1 MLNPLHPKKLIPLSY
16 AIALSLSVLGTTT
29 IPSYVHASAS
39 TEETATNNT
48 TTQNAAENPMA
59 TLDWHLGPKKENVAN
74 VATLNT
80 LKDEGFLDPKNADK
94 FLELTG
100 NLTTGTTNILVAP
113 DDSWWATF
121 DFDPSGYV
129 KDDEKIDADALLKQ
143 LKESDE
149 PSNEERARLG
159 YPKLYTVGWAV
170 PPHYDNQT
178 KRLEWAL
185 KIRDE
190 ENNEAINYTIR
201 ILGRTGVTSATLVSD
216 EEHLTQNINA
226 FKSSL
231 KGFDYNFGEKY
242 AEYREGDK
250 VAEYGLAA
258 LIAGGAA
265 VVATKKGFWAAIA
278 AFFAAAW
285 KFIAVGV
292 VAVGGWLR
300 SLFNKKKS

>member
-1 MLNPLHPKKLIPLSY
+1 MFNPLHQKKLMPLNY
-16 AIALSLSVLGTTT
+16 AIALSLSILGTAS
-29 IPSYVHASAS
+29 IPSYAYASAS
-39 TEETATNNT
+39 TEETISNT
-48 TTQNAAENPMA
+48 APAQQTEENPMA
-59 TLDWHLGPKKENVAN
+59 KLDWHLGPKKENVAN

-80 LKDEGFLDPKNADK
+80 LKDEGFLDPINSDK
-94 FLELTG
+94 FLEITG
-100 NLTTGTTNILVAP
+100 NLTSGSTNILVAP
-113 DDSWWATF
+113 DNSWWATF

-143 LKESDE
+143 LKESDA
-149 PSNEERARLG
+149 PSNEERTRQGL
-159 YPKLYTVGWAV
+159 PKLYTVGWAI

-185 KIRDE
+185 KIRDDS
-190 ENNEAINYTIR
+190 NSEAINYTIR

-216 EEHLTQNINA
+216 EEHLTQNIDE

-250 VAEYGLAA
+250 VAKYGLAA

-265 VVATKKGFWAAIA
+265 VVATKKGFWAIVAT
-278 AFFAAAW
+278 FFAAAW
-285 KFIAVGV
+285 KFIAVGAI
-292 VAVGGWLR
+292 AVGGWVS
-300 SLFNKKKS
+300 SLFKKK

>member
-1 MLNPLHPKKLIPLSY
+1 MLNPLHSKKIRPLVY
-16 AIALSLSVLGTTT
+16 AISISFTTLGTLS
-29 IPSYVHASAS
+29 IPCGVHASEN
-39 TEETATNNT
+39 TEKTTTNNQST
-48 TTQNAAENPMA
+48 PQTNENPMSK
-59 TLDWHLGPKKENVAN
+59 LDWHIGPKKENVAN

-80 LKDEGFLDPKNADK
+80 LKDEGFLDPKNSDK

-100 NLTTGTTNILVAP
+100 NLTDGSTNILVSP
-113 DDSWWATF
+113 NETWWATF
-121 DFDPSGYV
+121 NFDPSGYV

-143 LKESDE
+143 LKESDG
-149 PSNEERARLG
+149 PSNEERTRLG
-159 YPKLYTVGWAV
+159 LPKLYTVGWAV

-185 KIRDE
+185 KVRSEDNSEI
-190 ENNEAINYTIR
+190 INYTIR

-216 EEHLTQNINA
+216 EEQLTQNIDE
-226 FKSSL
+226 FKKSL

-242 AEYREGDK
+242 AEYKEGDK
-250 VAEYGLAA
+250 IAGYGLAA

-265 VVATKKGFWAAIA
+265 VVATKKGFWAVIA

-292 VAVGGWLR
+292 IAVGGWIS
-300 SLFNKKKS
+300 SLFKRNKS

>member
-1 MLNPLHPKKLIPLSY
+1 MLNQLQPKKLTSLSY
-16 AIALSLSVLGTTT
+16 AIALSLSMLGVASA
-29 IPSYVHASAS
+29 PSYSFASAS
-39 TEETATNNT
+39 TEETTVNNT
-48 TTQNAAENPMA
+48 QTQQAEENPMSK
-59 TLDWHLGPKKENVAN
+59 LDWHLGPKKENVAN

-80 LKDEGFLDPKNADK
+80 LKDEGFLDPVNSDK

-100 NLTTGTTNILVAP
+100 NLTSGSTNILVAP
-113 DDSWWATF
+113 DNSWWATF
-121 DFDPSGYV
+121 DFDPAGYV
-129 KDDEKIDADALLKQ
+129 KDDEKIDADALLEQ
-143 LKESDE
+143 LKASDE
-149 PSNEERARLG
+149 PSNKERERLG
-159 YPKLYTVGWAV
+159 FPKLYTVGWAV

-185 KIRDE
+185 KIRDD
-190 ENNEAINYTIR
+190 NNSEAINYTIR

-216 EEHLTQNINA
+216 EEGLNQNIDA

-231 KGFDYNFGEKY
+231 KGFEYNFGEKY
-242 AEYREGDK
+242 SEYREGDK

-285 KFIAVGV
+285 KFVAVGV
-292 VAVGGWLR
+292 VALGGWIS
-300 SLFNKKKS
+300 SLFKRNKS

>member
-39 TEETATNNT
+39 TEETAVNNA
-48 TTQNAAENPMA
+48 TTQNTAENPMA
-59 TLDWHLGPKKENVAN
+59 KLDWHLGPKKENVAN

-80 LKDEGFLDPKNADK
+80 LKDEGFLDPKNADQ

-100 NLTTGTTNILVAP
+100 NLTTGSTNILVAP

-185 KIRDE
+185 KIRDQD
-190 ENNEAINYTIR
+190 NNEAINYTIR

-216 EEHLTQNINA
+216 EENLTQNINA
-226 FKSSL
+226 FKTSL

-265 VVATKKGFWAAIA
+265 VVATKKGFWAAIV

-285 KFIAVGV
+285 KFIAVGAIA
-292 VAVGGWLR
+292 VAGWLR
-300 SLFNKKKS
+300 SLFNKNKS

>member
-16 AIALSLSVLGTTT
+16 AIALSLSILGTTT
-29 IPSYVHASAS
+29 IPSYVYASAS
-39 TEETATNNT
+39 TEETATNNAT
-48 TTQNAAENPMA
+48 AQNAAENPM
-59 TLDWHLGPKKENVAN
+59 TKLDWHLGPKKENVAN

-113 DDSWWATF
+113 DESWWATF

-149 PSNEERARLG
+149 PSNKERARLG
-159 YPKLYTVGWAV
+159 YPKLYTIGWAV

-201 ILGRTGVTSATLVSD
+201 ILGRTGVTSATLISD

-226 FKSSL
+226 FKTSL

-285 KFIAVGV
+285 KFIAVGAI
-292 VAVGGWLR
+292 AVGGWLR
-300 SLFNKKKS
+300 SLFNKNKS

>member
-1 MLNPLHPKKLIPLSY
+1 MSNSLPSRKIRPLVYAISLSIGMIGVSYLPHSVYASENVDKNTTSNNSTQQAEENPLSK
-16 AIALSLSVLGTTT
+16 
-29 IPSYVHASAS
+29 
-39 TEETATNNT
+39 
-48 TTQNAAENPMA
+48 
-59 TLDWHLGPKKENVAN
+59 LDWHIGPKKENIAN

-80 LKDEGFLDPKNADK
+80 VKDEGFLDSTNADK
-94 FLELTG
+94 FLEFTG
-100 NLTTGTTNILVAP
+100 NLTNGSTNILVAP

-121 DFDPSGYV
+121 NFDASGYV

-143 LKESDE
+143 LKDSDA
-149 PSNEERARLG
+149 PSNQERTRLG
-159 YPKLYTVGWAV
+159 LPKLYTVGWAV

-185 KIRDE
+185 KVRSEDNSE
-190 ENNEAINYTIR
+190 TINYTTR
-201 ILGRTGVTSATLVSD
+201 ILGRTGVTSVTLVSD
-216 EEHLTQNINA
+216 EEHLTHNIDE
-226 FKSSL
+226 FKESL

-250 VAEYGLAA
+250 VAGYGLAA

-265 VVATKKGFWAAIA
+265 VVATKKGFWAVIA

-292 VAVGGWLR
+292 VALGGWIGSIFKR
-300 SLFNKKKS
+300 NKS

>member
-1 MLNPLHPKKLIPLSY
+1 MLNSLHSRKIRPLVYAISLSIGMIGVSYLPHSVYASENVDKNTISNNSTQQAEENPLSK
-16 AIALSLSVLGTTT
+16 
-29 IPSYVHASAS
+29 
-39 TEETATNNT
+39 
-48 TTQNAAENPMA
+48 
-59 TLDWHLGPKKENVAN
+59 LDWHIGPKKENIAN

-80 LKDEGFLDPKNADK
+80 IKDEGFLDPTNADK
-94 FLELTG
+94 FLEFTG
-100 NLTTGTTNILVAP
+100 NLTNGSTNILVAP

-121 DFDPSGYV
+121 NFDASGYV

-143 LKESDE
+143 LKDSDA
-149 PSNEERARLG
+149 PSNEERTRLG
-159 YPKLYTVGWAV
+159 LPKLYTVGWAV

-185 KIRDE
+185 KVRSEDNSE
-190 ENNEAINYTIR
+190 TINYTTR
-201 ILGRTGVTSATLVSD
+201 ILGRTGVTSVTLVSD
-216 EEHLTQNINA
+216 EEHLTHNIDE
-226 FKSSL
+226 FKESL

-250 VAEYGLAA
+250 VAGYGLAA

-265 VVATKKGFWAAIA
+265 VVATKKGFWAVIA

-292 VAVGGWLR
+292 VALGGWIGSIFKR
-300 SLFNKKKS
+300 NKS

>member
-1 MLNPLHPKKLIPLSY
+1 MFNPLHQKKLMPLNY
-16 AIALSLSVLGTTT
+16 AIALSLSILGTAS
-29 IPSYVHASAS
+29 IPSYAYASAS
-39 TEETATNNT
+39 TEETISNT
-48 TTQNAAENPMA
+48 APAQQTEENPMA
-59 TLDWHLGPKKENVAN
+59 KLDWHLGPKKENVAN

-80 LKDEGFLDPKNADK
+80 LKDEGFLDPINSDK
-94 FLELTG
+94 FLEITG
-100 NLTTGTTNILVAP
+100 NLTSGSTNILVAP
-113 DDSWWATF
+113 DNSWWATF

-143 LKESDE
+143 LKESDA
-149 PSNEERARLG
+149 PSNEERTRQGL
-159 YPKLYTVGWAV
+159 PKLYTVGWAI

-185 KIRDE
+185 KIRDDS
-190 ENNEAINYTIR
+190 NSEAINYTIR

-216 EEHLTQNINA
+216 EEHLTQNIDE

-265 VVATKKGFWAAIA
+265 VVATKKGFWAIVAT
-278 AFFAAAW
+278 FFAAAW
-285 KFIAVGV
+285 KFIAVGAI
-292 VAVGGWLR
+292 AVGGWVS
-300 SLFNKKKS
+300 SLFKKK